1 MKQVF
6 HKISSLIMAI
16 VVLCSTMSFTIEK
29 HFCGDIL
36 VETAIFHKVEGCGME
51 MEKTS
56 TEGCAITK
64 KNCCK
69 DEQIVIDGQDE
80 MQLSFDKM
88 SLDQQTFMVSFI
100 YSYSTL
106 FESLDEDET
115 TYKDYKP
122 PLVIK
127 EIFKIDEMYLI

>member
-6 HKISSLIMAI
+6 FKISSLIMAI

-29 HFCGDIL
+29 HFCGGIL
-36 VETAIFHKVEGCGME
+36 VETAIFHKLEGCGMD

-56 TEGCAITK
+56 TEGCSITK
-64 KNCCK
+64 KNCCS
-69 DEQIVIDGQDE
+69 DEQEVIDGQDE
-80 MQLSFDKM
+80 LQLSFDMM
-88 SLDQQTFMVSFI
+88 SFDQQTFIVSFI
-100 YSYSTL
+100 YAYNNL
-106 FESLDEDET
+106 FESLYENET

>member
-6 HKISSLIMAI
+6 HKTASLIMAI

-56 TEGCAITK
+56 IEGCAITK
-64 KNCCK
+64 KNCCS
-69 DEQIVIDGQDE
+69 DEQEVIDGQDE
-80 MQLSFDKM
+80 LQLSFDKM
-88 SLDQQTFMVSFI
+88 SFDQQTFMVSFI
-100 YSYSTL
+100 YSYSNL
-106 FESLDEDET
+106 FKGLYENET